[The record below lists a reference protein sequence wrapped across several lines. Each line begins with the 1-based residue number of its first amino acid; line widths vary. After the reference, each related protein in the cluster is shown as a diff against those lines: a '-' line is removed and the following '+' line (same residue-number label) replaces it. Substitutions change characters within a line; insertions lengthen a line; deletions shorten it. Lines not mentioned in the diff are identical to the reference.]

1 MSEVSL
7 RALVTQVFSRNPGL
21 VFDALPPLDS
31 TTPRNDALPWCTCGN
46 CREMATD
53 AERKCCGQGPDYCI
67 SKLPH
72 FDLYC
77 LEDGYLRI
85 HRDYRNDV
93 LVVAEVR
100 EPGDNR
106 QFRYTAY
113 RQYIF
118 WQHGSLGQ
126 GNRRVIPSCC
136 MENKGQIPRPPGP
149 VHWLC
154 THHLI
159 SLYHEQ
165 YTSSYLLLY
174 ICFYICFLILYFFIF
189 VCKEPSSFFQ

>member
-1 MSEVSL
+1 MSEVRL
-7 RALVTQVFSRNPGL
+7 RALATQVFSRNPGL
-21 VFDALPPLDS
+21 VFDALPSLDS
-31 TTPRNDALPWCTCGN
+31 TTPPNAALPWCTCGN

-53 AERKCCGQGPDYCI
+53 AERKCCGQGPENCI
-67 SKLPH
+67 SKLAH

-100 EPGDNR
+100 EPGDDNR
-106 QFRYTAY
+106 QFRYAAY

-118 WQHGSLGQ
+118 WQHGSRGQ

-136 MENKGQIPRPPGP
+136 IWRIRDKYPDPQG
-149 VHWLC
+149 
-154 THHLI
+154 
-159 SLYHEQ
+159 Q
-165 YTSSYLLLY
+165 YTG
-174 ICFYICFLILYFFIF
+174 F
-189 VCKEPSSFFQ
+189 VRTI